1 MPAVSSLC
9 KEQTLDLETK
19 GQGNME
25 LTSIL
30 PIPSP
35 HSHLSSSSTTSQLI
49 SDTRIINKTFAHKGD
64 WASSP
69 IPFI

>member
-1 MPAVSSLC
+1 MPAVTSLC
-9 KEQTLDLETK
+9 EEQTLDLETK
-19 GQGNME
+19 GQRNME
-25 LTSIL
+25 ISRIL

-49 SDTRIINKTFAHKGD
+49 SDTRIINKTFARKGD

-69 IPFI
+69 LPFI